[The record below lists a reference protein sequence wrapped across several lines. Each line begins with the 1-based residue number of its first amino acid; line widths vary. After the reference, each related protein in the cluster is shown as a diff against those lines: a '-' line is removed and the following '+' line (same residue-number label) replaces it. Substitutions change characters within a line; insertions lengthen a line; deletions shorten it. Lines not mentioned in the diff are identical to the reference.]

1 MLFMPVTAETFQL
14 EMSPLKTEAPS
25 NMSSMLVTAET
36 FHSDRSPSNLEAR
49 LNMFSMLDT
58 PERFGTSEALYFIL
72 DVYKNAFFMED
83 HSMSP
88 HWSMDAS
95 LDAVE
100 PVLPRIILERSPVI
114 DTWYSPEAG
123 YVCDCVP
130 FVVTV
135 VMMPSPQSIVNV
147 PSVRT
152 STGMLIV
159 YGEAATFQVV
169 TNAPAD
175 TVLSSWPSTV
185 MSSMR

>member
-1 MLFMPVTAETFQL
+1 MAVHVSQLRRLEQNRNIPGGAPVL
-14 EMSPLKTEAPS
+14 
-25 NMSSMLVTAET
+25 LVIEV
-36 FHSDRSPSNLEAR
+36 HDRSPSNLEAKR
-49 LNMFSMLDT
+49 NMFSIWTRRRGLVHQR
-58 PERFGTSEALYFIL
+58 PCIPYWRLPGTRLS
-72 DVYKNAFFMED
+72 MED

-130 FVVTV
+130 FVVTG

>member
-1 MLFMPVTAETFQL
+1 
-14 EMSPLKTEAPS
+14 
-25 NMSSMLVTAET
+25 
-36 FHSDRSPSNLEAR
+36 
-49 LNMFSMLDT
+49 
-58 PERFGTSEALYFIL
+58 
-72 DVYKNAFFMED
+72 MED

-130 FVVTV
+130 FVATSTAAV
-135 VMMPSPQSIVNV
+135 PSPQSIVNV
-147 PSVRT
+147 PSVCT

-169 TNAPAD
+169 TKAPAGRVD
-175 TVLSSWPSTV
+175 VPVTVTG
-185 MSSMR
+185 